1 MCQDVLMVT
10 EQRIETHSK
19 YVCRNNR
26 ETGYRKVRVLVRLVH
41 LKCYLLVTRV
51 LSDTEVKR
59 SGKQGELAYTP
70 GQINEFQFDAGPATA
85 QYLQDL

>member
-1 MCQDVLMVT
+1 MVT

-19 YVCRNNR
+19 YICRNNR
-26 ETGYRKVRVLVRLVH
+26 ETGSRKVRVLVRLVY

-70 GQINEFQFDAGPATA
+70 GQINEFQFDSGPATA